1 MKDYEKLQ
9 LRLDACNDREQDV
22 SFVLREIASDAIAAL
37 EKETDRADQM
47 TQSREA
53 MTDKRD
59 ILSEENGTL
68 RGNVFALEEENKK
81 ITGRLQLICTHTY
94 GRTHIGGGGAGL
106 CTCCGWDMSKCQ
118 HKESITKGYKFC
130 IYCGELAK

>member
-9 LRLDACNDREQDV
+9 TRLDGWHQLEQDAL
-22 SFVLREIASDAIAAL
+22 SVLHDIASDAIVAL

-68 RGNVFALEEENKK
+68 RAKVFTLEEENKK
-81 ITGRLQLICTHTY
+81 ITERLQFICTHTHGKTY
-94 GRTHIGGGGAGL
+94 IGGNSAGL
-106 CTCCGWDMSKCQ
+106 CTCCGWDMGKCQ

>member
-9 LRLDACNDREQDV
+9 TRLDGWNQLASDAL
-22 SFVLREIASDAIAAL
+22 SVLHDIASDAIVAL

-68 RGNVFALEEENKK
+68 RGKVFSLEEENKK
-81 ITGRLQLICTHTY
+81 IISRLQFICTHTHGTKY
-94 GRTHIGGGGAGL
+94 VGGNSAGL
-106 CTCCGWDMSKCQ
+106 CSCCGWNMDKCQ
-118 HKESITKGYKFC
+118 HKESIKHGYKFC